1 MDKLRLIV
9 GLGILGLSAS
19 TMAADEKSPGDRA
32 MTELDTDGD
41 GRVTFVEFQAHG
53 SEALA
58 AMDSDGNGVLTIDE
72 FLNGRPG
79 PGFGDRGRRGDRGDR
94 SGDGRPQREP
104 SDEQAARMQE
114 MQEMMAQRATEQ
126 FQEMDTDGDD
136 LVSFDEFQ
144 QANFLR
150 MDADNNGVLSAQEL
164 RPQRGGRPAAGRH
177 GPGGPRGDRT
187 PQV

>member
-19 TMAADEKSPGDRA
+19 AMAADEKSPGDRA
-32 MTELDTDGD
+32 MTELDTDGN
-41 GRVTFVEFQAHG
+41 GSVTFAEFQARG
-53 SEALA
+53 SDALA
-58 AMDSDGNGVLTIDE
+58 AMDSDDNGVLTIDE
-72 FLNGRPG
+72 FLNARPG
-79 PGFGDRGRRGDRGDR
+79 PDFGDRGRRGNRG
-94 SGDGRPQREP
+94 GDGRPQREP

-126 FQEMDTDGDD
+126 FQEMDTNGDE

-144 QANFLR
+144 EASFLR
-150 MDADNNGVLSAQEL
+150 MDGDNNGVLSAQEL
-164 RPQRGGRPAAGRH
+164 RPQRGGRPGSGRR

-187 PQV
+187 PQA